1 MKIIEDASVIEKHQM
16 KLKSKFFFSA
26 DKKPKPAL
34 SWKSPTGK
42 FPYEVNYVS
51 GLRIWGCY
59 IQDPHNT
66 KRHWNGYGV
75 GEPASGK
82 ATTVDLIISFAHE
95 KDDKSQAGVFV
106 ENSNGEILI
115 CHSGDIYRGKELFWE
130 KYKGEVIECTYG
142 DNTSEKFAYV
152 ANLSSGNCMREI
164 ADFVKMVKMMRV
176 KKKKKIA

>member
-1 MKIIEDASVIEKHQM
+1 MNIIEDASVIKKHQM

-59 IQDPHNT
+59 VEDPHTT

-82 ATTVDLIISFAHE
+82 ATTVDFIISFGYE

-106 ENSNGEILI
+106 ENSHGEVLI
-115 CHSGDIYRGKELFWE
+115 CHTGDIYRSKEIFWE
-130 KYKGEVIECTYG
+130 HYKGEVVECTYG
-142 DNTSEKFAYV
+142 DGTAEKFAYV

-176 KKKKKIA
+176 KSKKK